1 MPDKSKKI
9 VIIDYGMGNLRSVFN
24 KFRRMG
30 YVSEISSDPDVIKK
44 ADRLILPGV
53 GHFAKGMRN
62 LKDKGLI
69 EVLNN
74 KVLIERTP
82 IFGICLGMQLFSEY
96 SEEGDCQGL
105 GWIKAKTVRFI
116 INDKIKY
123 KIPNIGWNTVKI
135 VNKAGIDDFLTDDDF
150 FYFVHGYHTQCQDLT
165 DVWMTSQYEFEF
177 ISAIKKN
184 NIFGTQFHPEK
195 SHDTGF
201 KLLKNFIEL

>member
-1 MPDKSKKI
+1 MPDNSKKI

-30 YVSEISSDPDVIKK
+30 YISEISSDPDVIKK
-44 ADRLILPGV
+44 ADKLILPGV

-62 LKDKGLI
+62 LEEKGLI
-69 EVLNN
+69 DVLND
-74 KVLIERTP
+74 KVLHEKIP

-105 GWIKAKTVRFI
+105 GWIKARTVRFR

-123 KIPNIGWNTVKI
+123 KIPHIGWNTVKI
-135 VNKAGIDDFLTDDDF
+135 VNNAGIDDFLTDDDF
-150 FYFVHGYHTQCQDLT
+150 FYFVHSYHVKCADIS
-165 DVWMTSQYEFEF
+165 DVWMTSWYEHEF

-195 SHDTGF
+195 SHDTGM